1 MGNTSGI
8 PLALL
13 KLQFTAWL
21 AAGSKLQP
29 SGKLLETVTGPV
41 KITFAVAGTGVVPL
55 TLLMVTLK
63 VAVEPTGAASS
74 GVSTAYQGI
83 ITGNPFREKGRGR
96 TCTVAVA

>member
-1 MGNTSGI
+1 MGNTLGI

-13 KLQFTAWL
+13 KLQFTAWF

-29 SGKLLETVTGPV
+29 SGKALETVTGPV

-63 VAVEPTGAASS
+63 VAVDPPGAAFGGAGEDVIATSRLALPVSAPAFS
-74 GVSTAYQGI
+74 GT
-83 ITGNPFREKGRGR
+83 F
-96 TCTVAVA
+96 